1 MIYWTLIPHNFSN
14 EIGKAYIKIHTDFNI
29 PNTVDVWGYGNYGGT
44 AYVYDGY
51 IEMQSDGVLQE
62 DEYMTILVKF
72 PLGTFNTSNTLDND
86 FQYYYNM
93 AQEGSTAYVSSSTSY
108 FLILFCQF

>member
-51 IEMQSDGVLQE
+51 IEMQSDGVLPVS
-62 DEYMTILVKF
+62 YTHL
-72 PLGTFNTSNTLDND
+72 TLPTKL
-86 FQYYYNM
+86 
-93 AQEGSTAYVSSSTSY
+93 EV
-108 FLILFCQF
+108 